1 MKQPTTKKWFGILF
15 LITLF
20 FVLTVFSASAETEG
34 IFTYTVVNG
43 EATITEVDYQDVTDL
58 VIPETLGDVPV
69 TAIGDSFLKDNDNTR
84 GNGGNTVFIPKTVT
98 AISSKAFFASDVRQ
112 ILVDADNPNYVAADG
127 VLFSKDMKTLLA
139 VPGAYTAE
147 SYSVPE
153 DVESIGI
160 YAFHTCILIEEV
172 IFPSSLRSIGEQAF
186 FHAMNI
192 KRLQMNEG
200 LTAIGANCFA
210 WCYGLEDVTIPS
222 TLSKI
227 TGSAF
232 TECNALETIV
242 IPEGVSVIE
251 YFAFESCPMLKHV
264 YLPKTLT
271 VIGTGAFGNSN
282 ALTDICY
289 AGTQEEW
296 ENLTIDT
303 NAYHGSRP
311 VVIDACTIHY
321 NTPVEAYLNLDY
333 ENDNDILTFSGT
345 GYIPGGWHYWDAD
358 KDSVTTV
365 LVNGDVASIAAGAFS
380 EYPALTTVILNTDT
394 TSVANGAF
402 TACPNLQ
409 AVLCFGSSSFGTAA
423 FDFDGVCKVYENND
437 AAHSLSASQG
447 DLAVIPYRFSDGTLQ
462 LLADVSFDSY
472 EFFDTMAAFTLK
484 YDNIQKLS
492 FQRFTFDSI
501 PMYYYPDEDSAAVR
515 IEDNTLVNGEIYPL
529 IYVDGTATAITFNE
543 LVSGLADKSITG
555 FSLIATDENHKQI
568 KDTPITITDND
579 ENDDESGFIGA
590 IRKAMRWVI
599 TLLNK
604 LFKILGKK

>member
-1 MKQPTTKKWFGILF
+1 MKQPTTKKWFGILL

-153 DVESIGI
+153 GVESIGI

-264 YLPKTLT
+264 YLPTTLT
-271 VIGTGAFGNSN
+271 VIGTGAFGNCT
-282 ALTDICY
+282 ALTDVCY
-289 AGTQEEW
+289 AGTQETW
-296 ENLTIDT
+296 EGMTIAT
-303 NAYHGSRP
+303 ESYSGSRP
-311 VVIDACTIHY
+311 VVIDTCTIHY
-321 NTPVEAYLNLDY
+321 NIPVEAYLNLDY
-333 ENDNDILTFSGT
+333 ENDNDILTFSGS
-345 GYIPGGWHYWDAD
+345 GFIPGGWHYWDAE
-358 KDSVTTV
+358 KDTVTTV
-365 LVNGDVASIAAGAFS
+365 LVNGNYPSIESGAFS
-380 EYPALTTVILNTDT
+380 DYPELSTVIFNTDT
-394 TSVANGAF
+394 TAIGKDAF
-402 TACPNLQ
+402 AACPNLQ
-409 AVLCFGSSSFGTAA
+409 AVLCFGGSTISAA
-423 FDFDGVCKVYENND
+423 SFDFDGSCKLYENAD
-437 AAHSLSASQG
+437 AMHTLTASQG
-447 DLAVIPYRFSDGTLQ
+447 NLSVIPYRYSNGTLQ

-472 EFFDTMAAFTLK
+472 EFFDTIAAFTLK
-484 YDNIQKLS
+484 YDDIVKLS
-492 FQRFTFDSI
+492 FRRFTFDSI
-501 PMYYYPDEDSAAVR
+501 PMYYYPKENGGAQR
-515 IEDNTLVNGEIYPL
+515 IEDNTLINGEMYPI
-529 IYVDGTATAITFNE
+529 IYVDGNATPISFNQ
-543 LVSGLADKSITG
+543 LVAGMADKSITS
-555 FSLIATDENHKQI
+555 FSLISSDENHKQI
-568 KDTPITITDND
+568 KDTPITITDSD

>member
-15 LITLF
+15 LIALF

-34 IFTYTVVNG
+34 IFTYTVANG

-98 AISSKAFFASDVRQ
+98 TISSKAFFASDVRQ

-153 DVESIGI
+153 GVESIGI

-172 IFPSSLRSIGEQAF
+172 IFPSSLRSVDDQAF

-192 KRLQMNEG
+192 KSLQMNEG
-200 LTAIGANCFA
+200 LTTIGANCFA
-210 WCYGLEDVTIPS
+210 WCYALENLSIPS
-222 TLSKI
+222 TLRRI
-227 TGSAF
+227 EGSAF

-242 IPEGVSVIE
+242 IPEGVSVIS
-251 YFAFESCPMLKHV
+251 YYAFESCPMLKRV
-264 YLPKTLT
+264 YLPSTLT
-271 VIGTGAFGNSN
+271 AIGTGAFGNCT
-282 ALTDICY
+282 ALTDVCY

-402 TACPNLQ
+402 ASCPNLQ
-409 AVLCFGSSSFGTAA
+409 AVLCFGGSSFGTAA
-423 FDFDGVCKVYENND
+423 FDFDGVCKVYENTD

-568 KDTPITITDND
+568 KDTPVTVK
-579 ENDDESGFIGA
+579 DDSDSGIIGA
-590 IRKAMRWVI
+590 IKKAMRWVI

-604 LFKILGKK
+604 LFTIVSKLGGKK